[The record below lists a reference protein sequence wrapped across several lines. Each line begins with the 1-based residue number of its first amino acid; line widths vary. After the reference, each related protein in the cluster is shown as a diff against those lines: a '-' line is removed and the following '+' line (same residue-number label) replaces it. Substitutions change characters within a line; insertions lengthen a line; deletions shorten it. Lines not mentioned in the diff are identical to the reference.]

1 MADNRNFWEKLKD
14 RIKGNKY
21 LEIKVLNELDEK
33 IGSEYG
39 IVNKKGKRIGVW
51 EKKTFEDFEE
61 IFLTDY
67 ENHTITKPSVYNK
80 DSKIVEEY
88 KMTDKEFQDYGKY
101 GFVPE
106 NYEKIRKVYEDNVL
120 TTEKITNCKN
130 GYYNT
135 LTRHYSKTGE
145 LEKEIQETESSKTEY
160 KTKVKDYKAEKEFAE
175 KMKEISERNYT
186 GKHTEPCVLNSL
198 DQNELSPNNLPKE
211 MTGDY
216 VFGHKTGIWKT
227 DKGDELLYVNNS
239 LVSAKFKL
247 ENCILKGD
255 YNIEGERTGT
265 WIKQNVNSKER
276 IETEYQNNKEKEVR
290 DFNSKGELVRVS
302 NLEKGYQ
309 ITSFFEEGKKI
320 KEIDMSKR
328 VCKEFYPSGALK
340 SEETLDSYNNS
351 SKDPAKRDKTFYYES
366 GNVEKVIKGLRETEF
381 LNMEGQYRYEHK
393 IKNRSENK
401 AITSMPKQVKK
412 QQKSKVTKSKG
423 QER

>member
-1 MADNRNFWEKLKD
+1 MADNRNLWEKLKD
-14 RIKGNKY
+14 KIKGNKY
-21 LEIKVLNELDEK
+21 LEIPVINELEEK
-33 IGSEYG
+33 IGHTSG
-39 IVNKKGKRIGVW
+39 MINKKGERIGIW
-51 EKKTFEDFEE
+51 EEKTFEDFEE
-61 IFLTDY
+61 IFLIDY
-67 ENHTITKPSVYNK
+67 KNHTITKPNVYNK

-101 GFVPE
+101 RFVPE

-130 GYYNT
+130 RYYNT
-135 LTRHYSKTGE
+135 ITKHYSKTGE
-145 LEKEIQETESSKTEY
+145 LEKEIQETGSSKTGFQ
-160 KTKVKDYKAEKEFAE
+160 TKVKDYKAEKEFAQR
-175 KMKEISERNYT
+175 MKEISERNYT
-186 GKHTEPCVLNSL
+186 GKRTEPCVLSII

-211 MTGDY
+211 MSGDY

-227 DKGDELLYVNNS
+227 DKGDELLFVNNS

-247 ENCILKGD
+247 EDCILKGD

-265 WIKQNVNSKER
+265 WIKQDLNSKKR
-276 IETEYQNNKEKEVR
+276 VETEYKDNKEKEVR
-290 DFNSKGELVRVS
+290 DFNSKGELVRT
-302 NLEKGYQ
+302 NNFEKGYQ
-309 ITSFFEEGKKI
+309 ITSFFEDGKKI

-328 VCKEFYPSGALK
+328 VCKEFYPSGAVK

-351 SKDPAKRDKTFYYES
+351 TKNPAKRDKTFYYES

-393 IKNRSENK
+393 IKNKSETK
-401 AITSMPKQVKK
+401 AITSMPKKIKK
-412 QQKSKVTKSKG
+412 QQKLKAAKSKG

>member
-1 MADNRNFWEKLKD
+1 MADNRNLWEKLKD
-14 RIKGNKY
+14 KIKGNKY
-21 LEIKVLNELDEK
+21 LEIPVINELEEK
-33 IGSEYG
+33 IGHTSG
-39 IVNKKGKRIGVW
+39 MINKKGERIGIW
-51 EKKTFEDFEE
+51 EEKTFEDFEE
-61 IFLTDY
+61 IFLIDY
-67 ENHTITKPSVYNK
+67 KNHTITKPNVYNK

-101 GFVPE
+101 RFVPE

-130 GYYNT
+130 RYYNT
-135 LTRHYSKTGE
+135 ITKHYSKTGE
-145 LEKEIQETESSKTEY
+145 LEKEIQETGSSKTGFQ
-160 KTKVKDYKAEKEFAE
+160 TKVKDYKAEKEFAQR
-175 KMKEISERNYT
+175 MKEISERNYT
-186 GKHTEPCVLNSL
+186 GKRTEPCVLSII
-198 DQNELSPNNLPKE
+198 DQNELSTYNLPKE

-227 DKGDELLYVNNS
+227 DRGDELLYVNNS

-247 ENCILKGD
+247 KDCILKGD

-265 WIKQNVNSKER
+265 WIKQDLNSKKR
-276 IETEYQNNKEKEVR
+276 VETEYKDNKEKEVR
-290 DFNSKGELVRVS
+290 DFNLKGELVRTT
-302 NLEKGYQ
+302 NFEKGYQ
-309 ITSFFEEGKKI
+309 ITSFFEDGKKI

-351 SKDPAKRDKTFYYES
+351 TQDPAKRDKSFYYES

-381 LNMEGQYRYEHK
+381 LNMEGQYRYKHK
-393 IKNRSENK
+393 IKNKSETK
-401 AITSMPKQVKK
+401 AITSMPKKIKK
-412 QQKSKVTKSKG
+412 QQKLKAAKSKG

>member
-1 MADNRNFWEKLKD
+1 MADNRNLWEKLKD
-14 RIKGNKY
+14 KIKGNKY
-21 LEIKVLNELDEK
+21 LEIPVINELEEK
-33 IGSEYG
+33 IGHTSG
-39 IVNKKGKRIGVW
+39 MINKKGERIGIW
-51 EKKTFEDFEE
+51 EEKTFEDFEE
-61 IFLTDY
+61 IFLIDY
-67 ENHTITKPSVYNK
+67 KNHTITKPNVYNK

-101 GFVPE
+101 RFVPE

-130 GYYNT
+130 RYYNT
-135 LTRHYSKTGE
+135 ITKHYSKTGE
-145 LEKEIQETESSKTEY
+145 LEKEIQETGSSKTGFQ
-160 KTKVKDYKAEKEFAE
+160 TKVKDYKAEKEFAQR
-175 KMKEISERNYT
+175 MKEISERNYT
-186 GKHTEPCVLNSL
+186 GKRTEPCVLSII

-227 DKGDELLYVNNS
+227 DRGDELLYVNNS

-247 ENCILKGD
+247 KDCILKGD
-255 YNIEGERTGT
+255 YNIEGERTGI
-265 WIKQNVNSKER
+265 WIKQDLNSKKR
-276 IETEYQNNKEKEVR
+276 VETEYKDNKEKEVR
-290 DFNSKGELVRVS
+290 DFNLKGELVRTT
-302 NLEKGYQ
+302 NFEKGYQ
-309 ITSFFEEGKKI
+309 ITSFFEDGKKI

-351 SKDPAKRDKTFYYES
+351 TKNPAKRDKTFYYES

-393 IKNRSENK
+393 IKNKSETK
-401 AITSMPKQVKK
+401 AITSMPKKIKK
-412 QQKSKVTKSKG
+412 QQKLKAAKSKG

>member
-1 MADNRNFWEKLKD
+1 MADNRNLWEKLKD
-14 RIKGNKY
+14 KIKGNKY
-21 LEIKVLNELDEK
+21 LEIPVINELEEK
-33 IGSEYG
+33 IGHTSG
-39 IVNKKGKRIGVW
+39 MINKKGERIGIW
-51 EKKTFEDFEE
+51 EEKTFEDFEE
-61 IFLTDY
+61 IFLIDY
-67 ENHTITKPSVYNK
+67 KNHTITKPNVYNK

-101 GFVPE
+101 RFVPE

-130 GYYNT
+130 RYYNT
-135 LTRHYSKTGE
+135 ITKHYSKTGE
-145 LEKEIQETESSKTEY
+145 LEKEIQETGSSKTGFQ
-160 KTKVKDYKAEKEFAE
+160 TKVKDYKAEKEFAQR
-175 KMKEISERNYT
+175 MKEISERNYT
-186 GKHTEPCVLNSL
+186 GKRTEPCVLSII
-198 DQNELSPNNLPKE
+198 DQNELSTYNLPKE

-227 DKGDELLYVNNS
+227 DRGDELLYVNNS

-247 ENCILKGD
+247 KDCILKGD

-265 WIKQNVNSKER
+265 WIKQDLNSKKR
-276 IETEYQNNKEKEVR
+276 VETEYKDNKEKEVR
-290 DFNSKGELVRVS
+290 DFNSKGELVRTT
-302 NLEKGYQ
+302 NFEKGYQ
-309 ITSFFEEGKKI
+309 ITSFFEDGKKI

-340 SEETLDSYNNS
+340 IEETLDSYNNS
-351 SKDPAKRDKTFYYES
+351 TKNPAKRDKTFYYES

-393 IKNRSENK
+393 IKNKSETK
-401 AITSMPKQVKK
+401 AITSMPKKIKK
-412 QQKSKVTKSKG
+412 QQKLKAAKSKG

>member
-1 MADNRNFWEKLKD
+1 MADNRNLWEKLKD
-14 RIKGNKY
+14 KIKGNKY
-21 LEIKVLNELDEK
+21 LEIPVINELEEK
-33 IGSEYG
+33 IGHTSG
-39 IVNKKGKRIGVW
+39 MINKKGERIGIW
-51 EKKTFEDFEE
+51 EEKTFEDFEE
-61 IFLTDY
+61 IFLIDY
-67 ENHTITKPSVYNK
+67 KNHTITKPNVYNK

-101 GFVPE
+101 RFVPE
-106 NYEKIRKVYEDNVL
+106 NYEKIRKVYEDNIL

-130 GYYNT
+130 RYYNT
-135 LTRHYSKTGE
+135 ITKHYSKTGE
-145 LEKEIQETESSKTEY
+145 LEKEIQETGSSKTGFQ
-160 KTKVKDYKAEKEFAE
+160 TKVKDYKAEKEFAQR
-175 KMKEISERNYT
+175 MKEISERNYT
-186 GKHTEPCVLNSL
+186 GKRTEPCVLSII

-227 DKGDELLYVNNS
+227 DRGDELLYVNNS

-247 ENCILKGD
+247 KDCILKGD

-265 WIKQNVNSKER
+265 WIKQDLNSKKR
-276 IETEYQNNKEKEVR
+276 VETEYKDNKEKEVR
-290 DFNSKGELVRVS
+290 DFNLKGELVRTT
-302 NLEKGYQ
+302 NFEKGYQ
-309 ITSFFEEGKKI
+309 ITSFFEDGKKI

-328 VCKEFYPSGALK
+328 VCKEFYPSGAVK

-351 SKDPAKRDKTFYYES
+351 TKNPAKRDKTFYYES

-393 IKNRSENK
+393 IKNKSETK
-401 AITSMPKQVKK
+401 AITSMPKKIKK
-412 QQKSKVTKSKG
+412 QQKLKAAKSKG

>member
-1 MADNRNFWEKLKD
+1 MADNRNLWEKLKD
-14 RIKGNKY
+14 KIKGNKY
-21 LEIKVLNELDEK
+21 LEIPVINELEEK
-33 IGSEYG
+33 IGHTSG
-39 IVNKKGKRIGVW
+39 MINKKGERIGIW
-51 EKKTFEDFEE
+51 EEKTFEDFEE
-61 IFLTDY
+61 IFLIDY
-67 ENHTITKPSVYNK
+67 KNHTITKPNVYNK

-101 GFVPE
+101 RFVPE

-130 GYYNT
+130 RYYNT
-135 LTRHYSKTGE
+135 ITKHYSKTGE
-145 LEKEIQETESSKTEY
+145 LEKEIQETGSSKTGFQ
-160 KTKVKDYKAEKEFAE
+160 TKVKDYKAEKEFAQR
-175 KMKEISERNYT
+175 MKEISERNYT
-186 GKHTEPCVLNSL
+186 GKRTEPCVLSII
-198 DQNELSPNNLPKE
+198 DQNELSTYNLPKE

-227 DKGDELLYVNNS
+227 DRGDELLYVNNS

-247 ENCILKGD
+247 KDCILKGD

-265 WIKQNVNSKER
+265 WIKQDLNSKKR
-276 IETEYQNNKEKEVR
+276 VETEYKDNKEKEFR
-290 DFNSKGELVRVS
+290 DFNLKGELVRTT
-302 NLEKGYQ
+302 NFEKGYQ
-309 ITSFFEEGKKI
+309 ITSFFEDGKKI

-351 SKDPAKRDKTFYYES
+351 TKNPAKRDKTFYYES

-393 IKNRSENK
+393 IKNKSETK
-401 AITSMPKQVKK
+401 AITSMPKKIKK
-412 QQKSKVTKSKG
+412 QQKLKAAKSKG

>member
-1 MADNRNFWEKLKD
+1 MADNRNLWEKLKD
-14 RIKGNKY
+14 KIKGNKY
-21 LEIKVLNELDEK
+21 LEIPVINELEEK
-33 IGSEYG
+33 IGHTSG
-39 IVNKKGKRIGVW
+39 MINKKGERIGIW
-51 EKKTFEDFEE
+51 EEKTFEDFEE
-61 IFLTDY
+61 IFLIDY
-67 ENHTITKPSVYNK
+67 KNHTITKPNVYNK

-101 GFVPE
+101 RFVPE

-130 GYYNT
+130 RYYNT
-135 LTRHYSKTGE
+135 ITKHYSKTGE
-145 LEKEIQETESSKTEY
+145 LEKEIQETGSSKTGFQ
-160 KTKVKDYKAEKEFAE
+160 TKVKDYKAEKEFAQR
-175 KMKEISERNYT
+175 MKEISERNYT
-186 GKHTEPCVLNSL
+186 GKRTEPCVLSII

-211 MTGDY
+211 MSGDY

-227 DKGDELLYVNNS
+227 DKGDELLFVNNS

-247 ENCILKGD
+247 EDCILKGD
-255 YNIEGERTGT
+255 YNIKGERTGT
-265 WIKQNVNSKER
+265 WIKQDLNSKKR
-276 IETEYQNNKEKEVR
+276 VETEYKDNKEKEVR

-302 NLEKGYQ
+302 SFEKDYQ
-309 ITSFFEEGKKI
+309 ITSFFEDGKKI

-328 VCKEFYPSGALK
+328 VCKEFYPSGAVK

-351 SKDPAKRDKTFYYES
+351 TKNPAKRDKTFYYES

-393 IKNRSENK
+393 IKNKSETK
-401 AITSMPKQVKK
+401 AITSMPKKIKK
-412 QQKSKVTKSKG
+412 QQKLKAAKSKG

>member
-1 MADNRNFWEKLKD
+1 MADNRNLWEKLKD
-14 RIKGNKY
+14 KIKGNKY
-21 LEIKVLNELDEK
+21 LEIPVINELEEK
-33 IGSEYG
+33 IGHTSG
-39 IVNKKGKRIGVW
+39 MINKKGERIGIW
-51 EKKTFEDFEE
+51 EEKTFEDFEE
-61 IFLTDY
+61 IFLIDY
-67 ENHTITKPSVYNK
+67 KNHTITKPNVYNK

-101 GFVPE
+101 RFVPE

-130 GYYNT
+130 RYYNT
-135 LTRHYSKTGE
+135 ITKHYSKTGE
-145 LEKEIQETESSKTEY
+145 LEKEIQETGSSKTGFQ
-160 KTKVKDYKAEKEFAE
+160 TKVKDYKAEKEFAQR
-175 KMKEISERNYT
+175 MKEISERNYT
-186 GKHTEPCVLNSL
+186 GKRTEPCVLSII

-227 DKGDELLYVNNS
+227 DRGDELLYVNNS

-247 ENCILKGD
+247 KDCILKGD

-265 WIKQNVNSKER
+265 WIKQDLNSKKR
-276 IETEYQNNKEKEVR
+276 VETEYKDNKEKEVR
-290 DFNSKGELVRVS
+290 DFNLKGELVRTT
-302 NLEKGYQ
+302 NFEKGYQ
-309 ITSFFEEGKKI
+309 ITSFFEDGKKI

-340 SEETLDSYNNS
+340 IEETLDSYNNS
-351 SKDPAKRDKTFYYES
+351 TKNPAKRDKTFYYES

-393 IKNRSENK
+393 IKNKSETK
-401 AITSMPKQVKK
+401 AITSMPKKIKK
-412 QQKSKVTKSKG
+412 QQKLKAAKSKG

>member
-1 MADNRNFWEKLKD
+1 MADNRNLWEKFKD
-14 RIKGNKY
+14 KIKGNKY
-21 LEIKVLNELDEK
+21 LEIPVINELEEK
-33 IGSEYG
+33 IGHTSG
-39 IVNKKGKRIGVW
+39 MINKKGERIGIW
-51 EKKTFEDFEE
+51 EEKTFEDFEE
-61 IFLTDY
+61 IFLIDY
-67 ENHTITKPSVYNK
+67 KKHTITKPSVYNK

-101 GFVPE
+101 RFVPE

-130 GYYNT
+130 RYYNT
-135 LTRHYSKTGE
+135 ITKHYSKTGE
-145 LEKEIQETESSKTEY
+145 LEKEIQETGSSKTGFQ
-160 KTKVKDYKAEKEFAE
+160 TKVKDYKAEKEFAK
-175 KMKEISERNYT
+175 KMKEISEKNYT
-186 GKHTEPCVLNSL
+186 GKCTEPCVLSII

-216 VFGHKTGIWKT
+216 VFGNKTGIWKT
-227 DKGDELLYVNNS
+227 DKGDELLFVNNS

-247 ENCILKGD
+247 KDCILKGD

-265 WIKQNVNSKER
+265 WIKQDLNSKKR
-276 IETEYQNNKEKEVR
+276 VETEYKDNKEKEVR
-290 DFNSKGELVRVS
+290 DFNSKGELVRTT
-302 NLEKGYQ
+302 NFEKGYQ
-309 ITSFFEEGKKI
+309 ITSFFEDGKKI

-351 SKDPAKRDKTFYYES
+351 TQDPAKRDKTFYYES

-393 IKNRSENK
+393 IKNRSETK
-401 AITSMPKQVKK
+401 AITSMPKQLKK
-412 QQKSKVTKSKG
+412 QQRSKAAKQKG

>member
-1 MADNRNFWEKLKD
+1 MADNRNLWEKLKD

-21 LEIKVLNELDEK
+21 LEITVVNELDEK

-39 IVNKKGKRIGVW
+39 IVNKKGERIGIW

-88 KMTDKEFQDYGKY
+88 KMTNKEFQDYGKY
-101 GFVPE
+101 RFVPE

-130 GYYNT
+130 RYYNT
-135 LTRHYSKTGE
+135 ITKHYSKTGE
-145 LEKEIQETESSKTEY
+145 LEKEIQETGSSKTGY

-175 KMKEISERNYT
+175 KMKGISERNYT
-186 GKHTEPCVLNSL
+186 GKRTEPCVLSII

-211 MTGDY
+211 MTGHY
-216 VFGHKTGIWKT
+216 IFGQKTGIWET

-247 ENCILKGD
+247 EDCILKGD

-265 WIKQNVNSKER
+265 WIKQSLNSKDRLE
-276 IETEYQNNKEKEVR
+276 IDYQNNKEKEVR
-290 DFNSKGELVRVS
+290 DFDSKGELVRTT
-302 NLEKGYQ
+302 NFEKGYQ
-309 ITSFFEEGKKI
+309 ITSFFEDGKKI
-320 KEIDMSKR
+320 KEIDMNKK

-351 SKDPAKRDKTFYYES
+351 TQDPAKRDKTFYYES

-393 IKNRSENK
+393 IKNRSETK
-401 AITSMPKQVKK
+401 AITSMPKQVKN
-412 QQKSKVTKSKG
+412 QQRSKAAKSKG

>member
-1 MADNRNFWEKLKD
+1 MADNRNLWEKFKD
-14 RIKGNKY
+14 KIKGNKY
-21 LEIKVLNELDEK
+21 LEIPVINELEEK
-33 IGSEYG
+33 IGHTSG
-39 IVNKKGKRIGVW
+39 MINKKGERIGIW
-51 EKKTFEDFEE
+51 EEKTFEDFEE
-61 IFLTDY
+61 IFLIDY
-67 ENHTITKPSVYNK
+67 KNHTITKPSVYNK

-101 GFVPE
+101 RFVPE

-130 GYYNT
+130 RYYNT
-135 LTRHYSKTGE
+135 ITKHYSKTGE
-145 LEKEIQETESSKTEY
+145 LEKEIQETGSSKTGFQ
-160 KTKVKDYKAEKEFAE
+160 TKVKDYKAEKEFAK
-175 KMKEISERNYT
+175 KMKEISEKNYT
-186 GKHTEPCVLNSL
+186 GKRTEPCVLSII

-216 VFGHKTGIWKT
+216 VFGNKTGIWKT
-227 DKGDELLYVNNS
+227 DKGDELLFVNNS

-247 ENCILKGD
+247 KDCILKGD

-265 WIKQNVNSKER
+265 WIKQDLNSKKR
-276 IETEYQNNKEKEVR
+276 VETEYKDNKEKEVR

-302 NLEKGYQ
+302 NFEKGYQ
-309 ITSFFEEGKKI
+309 ITSFFEDGKKT
-320 KEIDMSKR
+320 KEIDMNKK

-351 SKDPAKRDKTFYYES
+351 TQDPAKRDKTFYYES

-393 IKNRSENK
+393 IKNRSETK
-401 AITSMPKQVKK
+401 AITSMPKQLKK
-412 QQKSKVTKSKG
+412 QQRSKAAKQKG

>member
-1 MADNRNFWEKLKD
+1 MADNRNLWEKFKD
-14 RIKGNKY
+14 KIKGNKY
-21 LEIKVLNELDEK
+21 LEIPVINELEEK
-33 IGSEYG
+33 IGHTSG
-39 IVNKKGKRIGVW
+39 MINKKGERIGIW
-51 EKKTFEDFEE
+51 EEKTFEDFEE
-61 IFLTDY
+61 IFLIDY

-101 GFVPE
+101 RFVPE
-106 NYEKIRKVYEDNVL
+106 NYEKIRKVYEDNIL

-130 GYYNT
+130 RYYNT
-135 LTRHYSKTGE
+135 ITKHYSKTGE
-145 LEKEIQETESSKTEY
+145 LEKEIQETGSSKTGFQ
-160 KTKVKDYKAEKEFAE
+160 TKVKNYKAEKEFAQR
-175 KMKEISERNYT
+175 MKEISERNYT
-186 GKHTEPCVLNSL
+186 GKRTEPCVLSII

-227 DKGDELLYVNNS
+227 DKGDELLFVNNS

-247 ENCILKGD
+247 EDCILKGD

-265 WIKQNVNSKER
+265 WIKQDLNSKKR
-276 IETEYQNNKEKEVR
+276 VETEYKDNKEKEVR
-290 DFNSKGELVRVS
+290 DFDSKGELVRTT
-302 NLEKGYQ
+302 NFEKGYQ
-309 ITSFFEEGKKI
+309 ITSFFEDGKKI

-351 SKDPAKRDKTFYYES
+351 TQDPAKRDKTFYYES

-393 IKNRSENK
+393 IKNRSETK
-401 AITSMPKQVKK
+401 AITSMPKQVKN
-412 QQKSKVTKSKG
+412 QQRSKAAKSKG

>member
-1 MADNRNFWEKLKD
+1 MADNRNLWEKLKD

-21 LEIKVLNELDEK
+21 LEITVVNELDEK

-39 IVNKKGKRIGVW
+39 IVNKKGERIGIW

-88 KMTDKEFQDYGKY
+88 KMTNKEFQDYGKY
-101 GFVPE
+101 RFVPE

-130 GYYNT
+130 RYYNT
-135 LTRHYSKTGE
+135 ITKHYSKTGE
-145 LEKEIQETESSKTEY
+145 LEKEIQETGSSKTGY

-175 KMKEISERNYT
+175 KMKGISERNYT
-186 GKHTEPCVLNSL
+186 GKRTEPCVLSII

-211 MTGDY
+211 MTGHY
-216 VFGHKTGIWKT
+216 IFGQKTGIWET

-247 ENCILKGD
+247 EDCILKGD

-265 WIKQNVNSKER
+265 WIKQSLNSKDRLE
-276 IETEYQNNKEKEVR
+276 IDYQNNKEKEVR
-290 DFNSKGELVRVS
+290 DFDSKGELVRTT
-302 NLEKGYQ
+302 NFEKGYQ
-309 ITSFFEEGKKI
+309 ITSFFEDGKKI
-320 KEIDMSKR
+320 KEIDMNKK

-351 SKDPAKRDKTFYYES
+351 TQDPAKRDKTFYYES

-393 IKNRSENK
+393 IKNRSETK
-401 AITSMPKQVKK
+401 AITSMPKQLKK
-412 QQKSKVTKSKG
+412 QQRSKAAKQKG

>member
-1 MADNRNFWEKLKD
+1 MADNRNLWEKLKD
-14 RIKGNKY
+14 KIKGNKY
-21 LEIKVLNELDEK
+21 LEIPVINELEEK
-33 IGSEYG
+33 IGHTSG
-39 IVNKKGKRIGVW
+39 MINKKGERIGIW
-51 EKKTFEDFEE
+51 EEKTFEDFEE
-61 IFLTDY
+61 IFLIDY
-67 ENHTITKPSVYNK
+67 KNHTITKPNVYNK

-101 GFVPE
+101 RFVPE

-130 GYYNT
+130 RYYNT
-135 LTRHYSKTGE
+135 ITKHYSKTGE
-145 LEKEIQETESSKTEY
+145 LEKEIQETGSSKTGFQ
-160 KTKVKDYKAEKEFAE
+160 TKVKDYKAEKEFAQR
-175 KMKEISERNYT
+175 MKEISERNYT
-186 GKHTEPCVLNSL
+186 GKRTEPCVLSII

-227 DKGDELLYVNNS
+227 DRGDELLYVNNS
-239 LVSAKFKL
+239 LVSTKFKL
-247 ENCILKGD
+247 KDCILKGD

-265 WIKQNVNSKER
+265 WIKQDLNSKKR
-276 IETEYQNNKEKEVR
+276 VETEYKDNKEKEVR
-290 DFNSKGELVRVS
+290 DFNLKGELVRTT
-302 NLEKGYQ
+302 NFEKGYQ
-309 ITSFFEEGKKI
+309 ITSFFEDGKKI

-340 SEETLDSYNNS
+340 IEETLDSYNNS
-351 SKDPAKRDKTFYYES
+351 TKNPAKRDKTFYYES

-393 IKNRSENK
+393 IKNKSETK
-401 AITSMPKQVKK
+401 AITSMPKKIKK
-412 QQKSKVTKSKG
+412 QQKLKAAKSKG

>member
-1 MADNRNFWEKLKD
+1 MADNRNLWEKLKD
-14 RIKGNKY
+14 KIKGNKY
-21 LEIKVLNELDEK
+21 LEIPVINELEEK
-33 IGSEYG
+33 IGHTSG
-39 IVNKKGKRIGVW
+39 MINKKGERIGIW
-51 EKKTFEDFEE
+51 EEKTFEDFEE
-61 IFLTDY
+61 IFLIDY
-67 ENHTITKPSVYNK
+67 KNHTITKPNVYNK

-101 GFVPE
+101 RFVPE
-106 NYEKIRKVYEDNVL
+106 NYEKIRKVYEDNIL

-130 GYYNT
+130 RYYNT
-135 LTRHYSKTGE
+135 ITKHYSKTGE
-145 LEKEIQETESSKTEY
+145 LEKEIQETGSSKTGFQ
-160 KTKVKDYKAEKEFAE
+160 TKVKDYKAEKEFAQR
-175 KMKEISERNYT
+175 MKEISERNYT
-186 GKHTEPCVLNSL
+186 GKRTEPCVLSII

-227 DKGDELLYVNNS
+227 DRGDELLYVNNS

-247 ENCILKGD
+247 KDCILKGD

-265 WIKQNVNSKER
+265 WIKQDLNSKKR
-276 IETEYQNNKEKEVR
+276 VETEYKDNKEKEVR
-290 DFNSKGELVRVS
+290 DFNLKGELVRTT
-302 NLEKGYQ
+302 NFEKGYQ
-309 ITSFFEEGKKI
+309 ITSFFEDGKKI

-351 SKDPAKRDKTFYYES
+351 TKNPAKRDKTFYYES

-393 IKNRSENK
+393 IKNKSETK
-401 AITSMPKQVKK
+401 AITSMPKKIKK
-412 QQKSKVTKSKG
+412 QQKLKAAKSKG

>member
-1 MADNRNFWEKLKD
+1 MADNRNLWEKLKD

-21 LEIKVLNELDEK
+21 LEITVVNELDEK

-39 IVNKKGKRIGVW
+39 IVNKKGERIGIW

-88 KMTDKEFQDYGKY
+88 KMTNKEFQDYGKY
-101 GFVPE
+101 RFVPE

-130 GYYNT
+130 RYYNT
-135 LTRHYSKTGE
+135 ITKHYSKTGE
-145 LEKEIQETESSKTEY
+145 LEKEIQETGSSKTGY

-175 KMKEISERNYT
+175 KMKGISERNYT
-186 GKHTEPCVLNSL
+186 GKRTEPCVLSII

-211 MTGDY
+211 MTGHY
-216 VFGHKTGIWKT
+216 IFGQKTGIWET

-247 ENCILKGD
+247 EDCILKGD

-265 WIKQNVNSKER
+265 WIKQSLNSKDRLE
-276 IETEYQNNKEKEVR
+276 IDYQNNKEKEVR
-290 DFNSKGELVRVS
+290 DFDSKGELVRTT
-302 NLEKGYQ
+302 NFEKGYQ
-309 ITSFFEEGKKI
+309 ITSFFEDGKKI
-320 KEIDMSKR
+320 KEIDMNKK

-351 SKDPAKRDKTFYYES
+351 IQDPAKRNKTFYYES

-393 IKNRSENK
+393 IKNRSETK
-401 AITSMPKQVKK
+401 AITSMPKQVKN
-412 QQKSKVTKSKG
+412 QQRSKAAKSKG

>member
-1 MADNRNFWEKLKD
+1 MADNRNLWEKLKD
-14 RIKGNKY
+14 KIKGNKY
-21 LEIKVLNELDEK
+21 LEIPVINELEEK
-33 IGSEYG
+33 IGHTSG
-39 IVNKKGKRIGVW
+39 MINKKGERIGIW
-51 EKKTFEDFEE
+51 EEKTFEDFEE
-61 IFLTDY
+61 IFLIDY
-67 ENHTITKPSVYNK
+67 KNHTITKPNVYNK

-101 GFVPE
+101 RFVPE
-106 NYEKIRKVYEDNVL
+106 NYEKIRKVYENNVL

-130 GYYNT
+130 RYYNT
-135 LTRHYSKTGE
+135 ITKHYSKTGE
-145 LEKEIQETESSKTEY
+145 LEKEIQETGSSKTGFQ
-160 KTKVKDYKAEKEFAE
+160 TKVKDYKAEKEFAQR
-175 KMKEISERNYT
+175 MKEISERNYT
-186 GKHTEPCVLNSL
+186 GKRTEPCVLSII

-227 DKGDELLYVNNS
+227 DRGDELLYVNNS

-247 ENCILKGD
+247 KDCILKGD

-265 WIKQNVNSKER
+265 WIKQDLNSKKR
-276 IETEYQNNKEKEVR
+276 VETEYKDNKEKEVR
-290 DFNSKGELVRVS
+290 DFNLKGELVRTT
-302 NLEKGYQ
+302 NFEKGYQ
-309 ITSFFEEGKKI
+309 ITSFFEDGKKI

-340 SEETLDSYNNS
+340 IEETLDSYNNS
-351 SKDPAKRDKTFYYES
+351 TKNPAKRDKTFYYES

-393 IKNRSENK
+393 IKNKSETK
-401 AITSMPKQVKK
+401 AITSMPKKIKK
-412 QQKSKVTKSKG
+412 QQKLKAAKSKG

>member
-1 MADNRNFWEKLKD
+1 MADNRNLWEKLKD
-14 RIKGNKY
+14 KIKGNKY
-21 LEIKVLNELDEK
+21 LEIPVINELEEK
-33 IGSEYG
+33 IGHTSG
-39 IVNKKGKRIGVW
+39 MINKKGERIGIW
-51 EKKTFEDFEE
+51 EEKTFEDFEE
-61 IFLTDY
+61 IFLIDY
-67 ENHTITKPSVYNK
+67 KNHTITKPSVYNK

-101 GFVPE
+101 RFVPE

-130 GYYNT
+130 RYYNT
-135 LTRHYSKTGE
+135 ITKHYSKTGE
-145 LEKEIQETESSKTEY
+145 LEKEIQETGSSKTGFQ
-160 KTKVKDYKAEKEFAE
+160 TKVKDYKAEKEFAQR
-175 KMKEISERNYT
+175 MKEISERNYT
-186 GKHTEPCVLNSL
+186 GKRTEPCVLSII

-211 MTGDY
+211 MSGDY

-227 DKGDELLYVNNS
+227 DKGDELLFVNNS

-247 ENCILKGD
+247 EDCILKGD
-255 YNIEGERTGT
+255 YNIKGERTGT
-265 WIKQNVNSKER
+265 WIKQDLNSKKR
-276 IETEYQNNKEKEVR
+276 VETEYKDNKEKEVR

-302 NLEKGYQ
+302 SFEKDYQ
-309 ITSFFEEGKKI
+309 ITSFFEDGKKI

-351 SKDPAKRDKTFYYES
+351 TKNPAKRDKTFYYES

-393 IKNRSENK
+393 IKNKSETK
-401 AITSMPKQVKK
+401 AITSMPKKIKK
-412 QQKSKVTKSKG
+412 QQKLKAAKSKG

>member
-1 MADNRNFWEKLKD
+1 MADNRNLWEKLKD
-14 RIKGNKY
+14 KIKGNKY
-21 LEIKVLNELDEK
+21 LEIPVINELEEK
-33 IGSEYG
+33 IGHTSG
-39 IVNKKGKRIGVW
+39 MINKKGERIGIW
-51 EKKTFEDFEE
+51 EEKTFEDFEE
-61 IFLTDY
+61 IFLIDY
-67 ENHTITKPSVYNK
+67 KNHTITKPNVYNK

-101 GFVPE
+101 RFVPE
-106 NYEKIRKVYEDNVL
+106 NYEKIRKVYEDNIL

-130 GYYNT
+130 RYYNT
-135 LTRHYSKTGE
+135 ITKHYSKTGE
-145 LEKEIQETESSKTEY
+145 LEKEIQETGSSKTGFQ
-160 KTKVKDYKAEKEFAE
+160 TKVKDYKAEKEFAQR
-175 KMKEISERNYT
+175 MKEISERNYT
-186 GKHTEPCVLNSL
+186 GKRTEPCVLSII
-198 DQNELSPNNLPKE
+198 DQNELSTYNLPKE

-227 DKGDELLYVNNS
+227 DRGDELLYVNNS

-247 ENCILKGD
+247 KDCILKGD

-265 WIKQNVNSKER
+265 WIKQDLNSKKR
-276 IETEYQNNKEKEVR
+276 VETEYKDNKEKEVR
-290 DFNSKGELVRVS
+290 DFNLKGELVRTT
-302 NLEKGYQ
+302 NFEKGYQ
-309 ITSFFEEGKKI
+309 ITSFFEDGKKI

-351 SKDPAKRDKTFYYES
+351 TKNPAKRDKTFYYES

-393 IKNRSENK
+393 IKNKSETK
-401 AITSMPKQVKK
+401 AITSMPKKIKK
-412 QQKSKVTKSKG
+412 QQKLKAAKSKG

>member
-1 MADNRNFWEKLKD
+1 MADNRNLWEKLKD

-21 LEIKVLNELDEK
+21 LEITVVNELDEK

-39 IVNKKGKRIGVW
+39 IVNKKGERIGIW

-88 KMTDKEFQDYGKY
+88 KMTNKEFQDYGKY
-101 GFVPE
+101 RFVPE

-130 GYYNT
+130 RYYNT
-135 LTRHYSKTGE
+135 ITKHYSKTGE
-145 LEKEIQETESSKTEY
+145 LEKEIQETGSSKTGY

-175 KMKEISERNYT
+175 KMKGISERNYT
-186 GKHTEPCVLNSL
+186 GKRTEPCVLSII

-211 MTGDY
+211 MTGHY
-216 VFGHKTGIWKT
+216 IFGQKTGIWET

-247 ENCILKGD
+247 EDCILKGD

-265 WIKQNVNSKER
+265 WIKQSLNSKDRLE
-276 IETEYQNNKEKEVR
+276 IDYQNNKEKEVR
-290 DFNSKGELVRVS
+290 DFDSKGELVRTT
-302 NLEKGYQ
+302 NFEKGYQ
-309 ITSFFEEGKKI
+309 ITSFFEDGKKI
-320 KEIDMSKR
+320 KEIDMNKK

-351 SKDPAKRDKTFYYES
+351 TQDPAKRDKTFYYES

-393 IKNRSENK
+393 IKNRSETK
-401 AITSMPKQVKK
+401 AITSMPKQLKK
-412 QQKSKVTKSKG
+412 QQRSKAAKSKG

>member
-1 MADNRNFWEKLKD
+1 MADNRNLWEKFKD
-14 RIKGNKY
+14 KIKGNKY
-21 LEIKVLNELDEK
+21 LEITVINELEEK
-33 IGSEYG
+33 IGNEFG
-39 IVNKKGKRIGVW
+39 IVNKKGERIGIW

-61 IFLTDY
+61 VFLTDY

-88 KMTDKEFQDYGKY
+88 KMTNKEFQDYGKY
-101 GFVPE
+101 RFVPE
-106 NYEKIRKVYEDNVL
+106 NYEKIRKVYEDNIL

-130 GYYNT
+130 RYYNT
-135 LTRHYSKTGE
+135 LTKHYSKTGE
-145 LEKEIQETESSKTEY
+145 LEKEIQETGSSKTGY

-175 KMKEISERNYT
+175 KMKGISERNYT
-186 GKHTEPCVLNSL
+186 GKRTEPCVLSII

-211 MTGDY
+211 MTGHY
-216 VFGHKTGIWKT
+216 IFGQKTGIWET

-247 ENCILKGD
+247 EDCILKGD

-265 WIKQNVNSKER
+265 WIKQSLNSKDRLE
-276 IETEYQNNKEKEVR
+276 IDYQNNKEKEVR
-290 DFNSKGELVRVS
+290 DFDSKGELVRTT
-302 NLEKGYQ
+302 NFEKGYQ
-309 ITSFFEEGKKI
+309 ITSFFEDGKKI
-320 KEIDMSKR
+320 KEIDMNKK

-351 SKDPAKRDKTFYYES
+351 TQDPAKRDKTFYYES

-393 IKNRSENK
+393 IKNRSETK
-401 AITSMPKQVKK
+401 AITSMPKQVKN
-412 QQKSKVTKSKG
+412 QQRSKAAKSKG